1 VQGAK
6 RPAHTP
12 QSLDMVAKTGC
23 VWTFVQS
30 PVQCIDRGECFG
42 AVKGRQIEKSSILEL
57 GHLIKNPAIGRTTED
72 PIMVVDLTGVAI
84 QDIQIAKM
92 VDRAAHERCQNHL
105 SPTPLE
111 YSLYLSE
118 KIEGEV
124 WLKLD
129 SMQRTSSF
137 KFRGALNKILSL
149 TEAELEK
156 GLVSASTGNY
166 ALAVAEAARIRKHR
180 ATIYVAED
188 IETSRLELLRAHGL
202 DLVIHGKGA
211 WDAEKEARRVA
222 QAEDK
227 IYLSPYNDP
236 IVVGGQGT
244 CGYEISKQLPDL
256 DAALFACGSGGLLG
270 GSAGWL
276 KSHNPDV
283 LAFGVSPENSPVMYE
298 SLRGNKMVEIETFP
312 TLADTCRG
320 GVDLDTI
327 TLELLQRYV
336 EEIVLLT
343 ETEIE
348 ESIRL
353 LFEQHRLVVEG
364 SGALGVGGLL
374 KRKERFQGKKVVAAV
389 CGRNIDLELVKRIRR

>member
-1 VQGAK
+1 
-6 RPAHTP
+6 
-12 QSLDMVAKTGC
+12 M
-23 VWTFVQS
+23 
-30 PVQCIDRGECFG
+30 
-42 AVKGRQIEKSSILEL
+42 
-57 GHLIKNPAIGRTTED
+57 TTETQRQLD
-72 PIMVVDLTGVAI
+72 VPQLVME
-84 QDIQIAKM
+84 
-92 VDRAAHERCQNHL
+92 AHERCQDYL

-111 YSLYLSE
+111 YSLYLSKE
-118 KIEGEV
+118 IDGIV

-129 SMQRTSSF
+129 SMQRTASF

-149 TEAELEK
+149 TEEELDK
-156 GLVSASTGNY
+156 GVVSASTGNY
-166 ALAVAEAARIRKHR
+166 ALAIAEAMAIRNRR

-188 IETSRLELLRAHGL
+188 IDPSRLELLRAHGL
-202 DLVIHGKGA
+202 DLVIYGKGA

-222 QAEDK
+222 EAEDK
-227 IYLSPYNDP
+227 IYASPYNDP

-256 DAALFACGSGGLLG
+256 DAAFFACGAGGLLT

-276 KSHNPDV
+276 KSRNPNVEV
-283 LAFGVSPENSPVMYE
+283 LGVSPENSPVMYE
-298 SLRGNKMVEIETFP
+298 SMRNNKIVEMETFP
-312 TLADTCRG
+312 TLADTCAG
-320 GVDLDTI
+320 GVDLDSI
-327 TLELLQRYV
+327 TLELCQRYV

-374 KRKERFQGKKVVAAV
+374 KRKERFKGKKVIAVV
-389 CGRNIDLELVKRIRR
+389 CGRNIDLEVFKRIIQ

>member
-1 VQGAK
+1 MTDETQ
-6 RPAHTP
+6 P
-12 QSLDMVAKTGC
+12 QLDVPQL
-23 VWTFVQS
+23 VH
-30 PVQCIDRGECFG
+30 E
-42 AVKGRQIEKSSILEL
+42 
-57 GHLIKNPAIGRTTED
+57 
-72 PIMVVDLTGVAI
+72 
-84 QDIQIAKM
+84 
-92 VDRAAHERCQNHL
+92 AHERCREHL

-111 YSLYLSE
+111 YSLYLS
-118 KIEGEV
+118 KQIDGEV

-149 TEAELEK
+149 TEEELER
-156 GLVSASTGNY
+156 GVVTASTGNY
-166 ALAVAEAARIRKHR
+166 ALAVAEAARIRNHR

-188 IETSRLELLRAHGL
+188 LDSSRLDLLRAHGL
-202 DLVIHGKGA
+202 DLVIFGEGA

-222 QAEDK
+222 EEEDR
-227 IYLSPYNDP
+227 IYVSPYNDP

-256 DAALFACGSGGLLG
+256 DAAFFACGGGGLLG

-283 LAFGVSPENSPVMYE
+283 EAFGVSPENSPVIYE
-298 SLRGNKMVEIETFP
+298 SMRTGKIVEMETFP
-312 TLADTCRG
+312 TLADTCAG
-320 GVDLDTI
+320 GLDLDSI
-327 TLELLQRYV
+327 TLDICQRYA
-336 EEIVLLT
+336 EEVMLLT

-348 ESIRL
+348 ASIRL

-374 KRKERFQGKKVVAAV
+374 KRKDRFKGKKVVAV
-389 CGRNIDLELVKRIRR
+389 LCGRNIDLEVFKRIIA

>member
-1 VQGAK
+1 MNTVT
-6 RPAHTP
+6 RNLDVP
-12 QSLDMVAKTGC
+12 QLV
-23 VWTFVQS
+23 
-30 PVQCIDRGECFG
+30 
-42 AVKGRQIEKSSILEL
+42 LEA
-57 GHLIKNPAIGRTTED
+57 N
-72 PIMVVDLTGVAI
+72 
-84 QDIQIAKM
+84 
-92 VDRAAHERCQNHL
+92 ERCRNHL

-118 KIEGEV
+118 KIEGKV

-149 TEAELEK
+149 TEAELDK
-156 GLVSASTGNY
+156 GVVSASTGNY
-166 ALAVAEAARIRKHR
+166 ALAVAEAVRIRKHR

-188 IETSRLELLRAHGL
+188 LEPSRLELLRVHGL

-222 QAEDK
+222 EEEGK
-227 IYLSPYNDP
+227 IYVSPYNDP

-256 DAALFACGSGGLLG
+256 DVALFACGAGGLLT

-283 LAFGVSPENSPVMYE
+283 EVFGVSPENSPVMYE
-298 SLRGNKMVEIETFP
+298 SMRVNKMVEMETFP
-312 TLADTCRG
+312 TLADTCGG
-320 GVDLDTI
+320 GVDLDSI
-327 TLELLQRYV
+327 TLELCQRYV
-336 EEIVLLT
+336 EEIMLLT

-364 SGALGVGGLL
+364 SGALAVGGLL
-374 KRKERFQGKKVVAAV
+374 KRKEQFKGKRVVAVV
-389 CGRNIDLELVKRIRR
+389 CGRNIDLEVFKRIITE